1 MKRYLRCRYWIIAIV
16 VSLSLFMGCATAPLG
31 PMVQVMP
38 APGKPFEMYQK
49 EVQECKDWA
58 FQQIGGQAAVDKA
71 NTAAMEHTAIGTL
84 LGTVVGAL
92 VGSASGHASG
102 GAAIG
107 AGAGMVVGGA
117 SGANSVGMSTAQLQ
131 RLYDNAYAQ
140 CMYSKGNQVSGAR
153 W

>member
-1 MKRYLRCRYWIIAIV
+1 
-16 VSLSLFMGCATAPLG
+16 
-31 PMVQVMP
+31 MVQVMP

-71 NTAAMEHTAIGTL
+71 NTTAIEHGAIGTL

-92 VGSASGHASG
+92 IGSASGHVGG
-102 GAAIG
+102 GAGVG

-117 SGANSVGMSTAQLQ
+117 SGANNAAMSTAQLQ

-140 CMYSKGNQVSGAR
+140 CMYSKGNQVPGPR